1 MKNPP
6 FEYHQPDTLEDAIQ
20 LLAVYGD
27 EAKVLAGGQSLLP
40 LMGLRLVRPSHVIDI
55 GRVAGLGAISTE
67 SSGVSVGALVSH
79 SMAERSEKL
88 RTNAPLVHQ
97 AMPYVGHRAIRN
109 RGTVCGSVA
118 HADPAAEMP
127 AVCRAAGASMIAVS
141 SRGER
146 AIEADEFFVGYLQTA
161 LDVDEILTEIR
172 FPALAEGT
180 GTAVVEVGR
189 RHGDYALVGLACSL
203 TVESTITAAAL
214 SFFGA
219 GSTPIRLGEVEQ
231 LLIGEEPNEAAFT
244 TAAAAV
250 RSSIEPSADV
260 HGSANYRRYLAGVLT
275 QRGLTQAASTV
286 GVLA

>member
-118 HADPAAEMP
+118 HADPAAEIP

-180 GTAVVEVGR
+180 GTAVVEVAR

>member
-1 MKNPP
+1 
-6 FEYHQPDTLEDAIQ
+6 
-20 LLAVYGD
+20 
-27 EAKVLAGGQSLLP
+27 
-40 LMGLRLVRPSHVIDI
+40 
-55 GRVAGLGAISTE
+55 
-67 SSGVSVGALVSH
+67 
-79 SMAERSEKL
+79 MAERSEKL

-180 GTAVVEVGR
+180 GTAVVEVAR

>member
-97 AMPYVGHRAIRN
+97 AMPYLGHRAIRN

-180 GTAVVEVGR
+180 GTAVVEVAR

>member
-40 LMGLRLVRPSHVIDI
+40 LMGLRLVRPSHGIDI

-67 SSGVSVGALVSH
+67 SAGVSVGALVSH

-180 GTAVVEVGR
+180 GTAVVEVAR

-203 TVESTITAAAL
+203 TIESTITAAAL

>member
-6 FEYHQPDTLEDAIQ
+6 FEYHRPDTLQDAVQ

-40 LMGLRLVRPSHVIDI
+40 LMGLRLARPSHVIDI
-55 GRVAGLGAISTE
+55 GRVADLGTIAADGD
-67 SSGVSVGALVSH
+67 GVSIGALVTH
-79 SMAERSEKL
+79 SMAEHSDEL
-88 RTNAPLVHQ
+88 RANAPLVHQ
-97 AMPYVGHRAIRN
+97 AMPYIGHRAIRN

-127 AVCRAAGASMIAVS
+127 AVCQAGDASMVAVS

-146 AIEADEFFVGYLQTA
+146 IIAADEFFVGYLQTA

-172 FPALAEGT
+172 LPAHREGT
-180 GTAVVEVGR
+180 GTAVVELSR

-203 TVESTITAAAL
+203 TVDTTITSASL

-219 GSTPIRLGEVEQ
+219 GSTPIRLNDVEQ
-231 LLIGEEPNEAAFT
+231 QLLGQEPSAATFSS
-244 TAAAAV
+244 AANAV

-260 HGSANYRRYLAGVLT
+260 HGSANYRRHLAGVLT
-275 QRGLTQAASTV
+275 SQGLEQAASNIGALT
-286 GVLA
+286 

>member
-180 GTAVVEVGR
+180 GTAVVEVAR